1 LSSSH
6 FIMSAPTLVSS
17 SSLSPVIRV
26 NRRACRFGRY
36 KTLRRPHPRSLTFNY
51 SHPPL
56 SAPPIESCRSG
67 AQMGSHDWPFLG
79 CIARDGESNPNI
91 TLSPILLSHLLI
103 SFSPFCNLSPCPL
116 CVNRGLLCSYPLLL
130 RFYVSLSL
138 FTPDRTVL
146 ALLSPLL
153 SPTASPSS
161 DGSKTLRR
169 GSPANSRGEWLGSR
183 GP

>member
-1 LSSSH
+1 VSVLTLAHSPSITLTHRCPLHQSSH
-6 FIMSAPTLVSS
+6 AV
-17 SSLSPVIRV
+17 RV
-26 NRRACRFGRY
+26 HFALLAN
-36 KTLRRPHPRSLTFNY
+36 
-51 SHPPL
+51 
-56 SAPPIESCRSG
+56 G
-67 AQMGSHDWPFLG
+67 AQMSSHDRPFLG

-91 TLSPILLSHLLI
+91 TLSPILLSRLLI

-138 FTPDRTVL
+138 FTPNRTVL

-161 DGSKTLRR
+161 GGSKTLRR
-169 GSPANSRGEWLGSR
+169 GLPANNRGEWLGS
-183 GP
+183 GGL